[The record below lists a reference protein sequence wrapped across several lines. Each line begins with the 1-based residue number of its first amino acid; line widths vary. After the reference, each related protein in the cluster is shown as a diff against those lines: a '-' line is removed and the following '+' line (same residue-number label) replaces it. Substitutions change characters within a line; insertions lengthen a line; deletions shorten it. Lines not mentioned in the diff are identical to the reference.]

1 MNTQDL
7 EDFNQDFA
15 LCMHTSKYSAGRAAS
30 KRKLFLKQ
38 RRSALAKN
46 AAQLV
51 SYDDSKLYV
60 GETDYD
66 SETIFNV
73 LLKSDLLKNKQRSVI
88 LAFIRHGDL
97 TKVAAELGQNY
108 NTTKA
113 NFRAAVLNLRRML

>member
-7 EDFNQDFA
+7 EDFEQDFA
-15 LCMHTSKYSAGRAAS
+15 LCMDVNGYSAAQAAS
-30 KRKLFLKQ
+30 KRKLFLQQ
-38 RRSALAKN
+38 RRSALAKK
-46 AAQLV
+46 AAPLV
-51 SYDDSKLYV
+51 SYDDANLYV
-60 GETDYD
+60 SETDYD